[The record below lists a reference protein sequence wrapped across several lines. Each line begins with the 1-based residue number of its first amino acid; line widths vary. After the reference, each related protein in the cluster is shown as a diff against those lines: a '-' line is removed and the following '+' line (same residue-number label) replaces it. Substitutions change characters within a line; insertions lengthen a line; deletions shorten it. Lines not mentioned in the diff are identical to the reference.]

1 MQKQEHHPAEQ
12 EDVDQ
17 HPAQRAVQYF
27 ADEGFVAAGAAVEGA
42 VEPAEEACSF
52 MGFTA
57 TGLSSVA
64 QRAGVRI
71 MATSTERTIAATIV
85 IENWR

>member
-12 EDVDQ
+12 DDVGQ
-17 HPAQRAVQYF
+17 HPAQRAVQDF

-52 MGFTA
+52 MGFTGL
-57 TGLSSVA
+57 TG
-64 QRAGVRI
+64 
-71 MATSTERTIAATIV
+71 
-85 IENWR
+85 